1 MAKRSG
7 GNPESYTFPSWR
19 EPKQRHQRMVNRM
32 LQLNAHLIACFRA
45 KEKLKMM
52 EVEERGRKVKRP
64 VPQGIQPIMEENL
77 PYEMTFFAILH
88 PDEPG
93 VPHWSHKALMEGLH
107 PIFHETRQIDQQLGV
122 RLAEWAVGGAS
133 RPATPQASNDGEAP
147 KRDTSSFWERDSYH
161 IPISEGGVPRFQGR
175 IVAAIND
182 AHSSAQINKV
192 LADCADE
199 LVSLKDMSPKGYEL
213 VQSTAA
219 TRRQQWLDAEEL
231 ADQPNPPPA
240 QAPSSTVLA
249 P

>member
-107 PIFHETRQIDQQLGV
+107 PIFRDTRQIDEQLGL

-147 KRDTSSFWERDSYH
+147 KRDTSSFWARESYR
-161 IPISEGGVPRFQGR
+161 IPLGKAGLPELQDR
-175 IVAAIND
+175 IRGALND
-182 AHSSAQINKV
+182 A
-192 LADCADE
+192 
-199 LVSLKDMSPKGYEL
+199 
-213 VQSTAA
+213 STAA
-219 TRRQQWLDAEEL
+219 EIDKLWADCKMELELLKLEVKTGYDLLEETRRVRRLQLLDAEEL

-240 QAPSSTVLA
+240 QQSSTTVLA